1 MTGYVVASLLEMAS
15 LSRDP
20 VITNGSVLL
29 EACCWKLETLTRLAL
44 LAYTFSLAGGNQH
57 SRSAFNCL
65 EEHLPFLKATS
76 STGLRRSSG
85 DTLAVEISSYVLLA
99 VLSVQPL
106 TTTDLSYANRI
117 VNWLVPQQTPYGG
130 FSLHPAWR
138 ASSAV
143 TLQSSVAGEVYNFD
157 VNRDNRLLYQ
167 EKRLK
172 NIPGRYSVQAKGST
186 CVSVQVA
193 CFYNVPTPIRV
204 SSTLSVEV
212 KVARDCRVR
221 GSDLLLNI
229 TVTYNG
235 AKPTTNMVIVDIKL
249 LSGFTADTIT
259 GSYLGSPPDSF
270 APLVQRVD
278 AGDDHVLVYLK
289 GVAKGVPMTYRLQ
302 LKQSLAVQDLKP
314 AVVEVYDYYK
324 PSDSFETTY
333 VPPCL

>member
-1 MTGYVVASLLEMAS
+1 GFSSTQDTVVALHALSLFAAK
-15 LSRDP
+15 
-20 VITNGSVLL
+20 V
-29 EACCWKLETLTRLAL
+29 
-44 LAYTFSLAGGNQH
+44 FSLEG
-57 SRSAFNCL
+57 
-65 EEHLPFLKATS
+65 S
-76 STGLRRSSG
+76 SS
-85 DTLAVEISSYVLLA
+85 
-99 VLSVQPL
+99 
-106 TTTDLSYANRI
+106 
-117 VNWLVPQQTPYGG
+117 
-130 FSLHPAWR
+130 
-138 ASSAV
+138 V

-249 LSGFTADTIT
+249 LSGFTADT
-259 GSYLGSPPDSF
+259 SLLGSPPDSF

-302 LKQSLAVQDLKP
+302 LKQGLAVQDLKP
-314 AVVEVYDYYK
+314 AVVEVYDYYQ